1 MVMDK
6 FREELSKRLLED
18 YQIDDGEEIKNID
31 NIAETFVEIS
41 NYSNEIIN
49 KLSNIKEEDIDLIS
63 FIPEVLETLGNLQ
76 DMNATLDLAVYDK
89 KDREKKYMDKF
100 RKSLA
105 QELQGQHKQIENDK
119 ISNMKCCNEPIEDLE
134 DIKHQ
139 FEQVSNMSN
148 EIINKLDTI
157 EMNDINLLDF
167 GLILLEVRC
176 DLNYVLETLEEV

>member
-31 NIAETFVEIS
+31 NIAETFVKIS
-41 NYSNEIIN
+41 NYANEIIN

-63 FIPEVLETLGNLQ
+63 FIPEVLETLNNLQ
-76 DMNATLDLAVYDK
+76 DMNATLDLAVYNK
-89 KDREKKYMDKF
+89 KDREKKF
-100 RKSLA
+100 RQALA

-134 DIKHQ
+134 DIQHQ

-157 EMNDINLLDF
+157 EIDDINLVDF
-167 GLILLEVRC
+167 GLILLEVRS
-176 DLNYVLETLEEV
+176 DLNYILETLEEV